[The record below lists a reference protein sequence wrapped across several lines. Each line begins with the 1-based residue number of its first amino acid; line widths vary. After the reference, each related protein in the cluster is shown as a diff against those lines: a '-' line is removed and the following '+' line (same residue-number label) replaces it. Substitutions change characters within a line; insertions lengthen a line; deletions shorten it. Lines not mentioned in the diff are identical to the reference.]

1 MTKKKT
7 PASSPP
13 QPYHPTLKR
22 KHRVTFLLND
32 EEYKAVSRFVDKYQ
46 ISNTSKFM
54 REAVIRTILK
64 RLDEDHPT
72 LFD

>member
-1 MTKKKT
+1 MAKKKL
-7 PASSPP
+7 PVPSPH
-13 QPYHPTLKR
+13 PYHPIMKR
-22 KHRVTFLLND
+22 THKVAFLLND
-32 EEYKAVSRFVDKYQ
+32 EEFKAVNRFVEKYQ

>member
-1 MTKKKT
+1 MAKKKT
-7 PASSPP
+7 SVSPP
-13 QPYHPTLKR
+13 QPYHPTMKR
-22 KHRVTFLLND
+22 THRIAFMLN
-32 EEYKAVSRFVDKYQ
+32 EEEFKAVNRFIDKYQ

>member
-1 MTKKKT
+1 MAKKKPST
-7 PASSPP
+7 PPS
-13 QPYHPTLKR
+13 QPYHPTMKR
-22 KHRVTFLLND
+22 THRVAFMLN
-32 EEYKAVSRFVDKYQ
+32 EEEFKAVNRFIDKYQ

>member
-1 MTKKKT
+1 M
-7 PASSPP
+7 
-13 QPYHPTLKR
+13 KR
-22 KHRVTFLLND
+22 THRVAFMLN
-32 EEYKAVSRFVDKYQ
+32 EEEFKAVNRFIDKYQ

>member
-1 MTKKKT
+1 MAKKKT
-7 PASSPP
+7 PASLP
-13 QPYHPTLKR
+13 QPYHPTMKR
-22 KHRVTFLLND
+22 THRVSFLLND
-32 EEYKAVSRFVDKYQ
+32 EEYKAVGRFVDKYQ

>member
-1 MTKKKT
+1 MAKNKKT
-7 PASSPP
+7 PPP
-13 QPYHPTLKR
+13 ARPIHPPMKR
-22 KHRVTFLLND
+22 THRVAFLLND
-32 EEYKAVSRFVDKYQ
+32 EELKAVNRFVEKYQ
-46 ISNTSKFM
+46 IQNTSRFM

>member
-1 MTKKKT
+1 MAKKKKNT
-7 PASSPP
+7 PVP

-22 KHRVTFLLND
+22 THRVAFLLND
-32 EEYKAVSRFVDKYQ
+32 EEYKAINRFVEKYQ

-54 REAVIRTILK
+54 RETVIRSILK

>member
-1 MTKKKT
+1 MSKKKN
-7 PASSPP
+7 PISPP

-22 KHRVTFLLND
+22 THRVAFLLND

>member
-1 MTKKKT
+1 MVKKKNSAT
-7 PASSPP
+7 PP
-13 QPYHPTLKR
+13 QPYHPTMKR
-22 KHRVTFLLND
+22 THRVAFMLN
-32 EEYKAVSRFVDKYQ
+32 EEEFKAVNRFIDKYQ